1 MVTDCMICR
10 EGLDLLCVAVPGSG
24 RTKPM
29 GGRNRETDQLGVP
42 TQPCEGG
49 LPRLLLHIPCPPG
62 LPFGSSLVS
71 LKNLRIKTKYCSLW
85 PYKVLKCSYGPRKA
99 H

>member
-29 GGRNRETDQLGVP
+29 GGTDQLGVP
-42 TQPCEGG
+42 TKPYEGG
-49 LPRLLLHIPCPPG
+49 LPRLLLSIPCPPG

-71 LKNLRIKTKYCSLW
+71 LKNLRRENKE
-85 PYKVLKCSYGPRKA
+85 
-99 H
+99 